1 MKRILIVEDDVTF
14 AVMMKT
20 WLARKGFQVEQAT
33 SVGEAEKQIPELLPD
48 LILSDLRL
56 PDKEGIELL
65 VWMRQQDVEI
75 PLIVMTGYADIETA
89 VQSIKLGAQDY
100 VSKPINPDL
109 LYQKIERALA
119 LPDERKEKPVRTQEK
134 KEVVGAAFLEGES
147 EVSKKLYNYVRLVAP
162 TDMSVLITGDSGT
175 GKEYVA
181 HRIHALSRRA
191 SAPFVAIDCGTI
203 PRELAASEFFGH
215 KKGSFTGALSD
226 KTGAFVEANGG
237 TIFLDEIG
245 NLSYEVQVQLLRV
258 LQERKVKPIGSNT
271 EVAIDVRLVAA
282 TNEDLP
288 SAIARGDFRGDLYHR
303 INEFSIAMPRLC
315 ERQGDVRLFADF
327 FLDRA
332 NRELGK
338 QVVGFDEEA
347 LHQIA
352 RYDWPGNL
360 REMKNTIRKAVL
372 LTVGDYISARE
383 LDLKISDKPVTAMPL
398 HDEAD
403 ERARIAD
410 ALRRTGN
417 NKSKAAELLR
427 IDRKT
432 LYNKLKYYHME

>member
-33 SVGEAEKQIPELLPD
+33 SVGEAEKQISKLLPD

-134 KEVVGAAFLEGES
+134 KEVAGAAFLEGES
-147 EVSKKLYNYVRLVAP
+147 EVSKKLYNYVQLVAP

-191 SAPFVAIDCGTI
+191 FAPFVAIDCGTI

>member
-33 SVGEAEKQIPELLPD
+33 SVGEAEKQISKLLPD

-134 KEVVGAAFLEGES
+134 KEVAGAAFLEGES
-147 EVSKKLYNYVRLVAP
+147 EVSKKLYNYVQLVAP

-181 HRIHALSRRA
+181 HRIHALSRRV

-352 RYDWPGNL
+352 SYDWPGNL

>member
-1 MKRILIVEDDVTF
+1 M
-14 AVMMKT
+14 
-20 WLARKGFQVEQAT
+20 
-33 SVGEAEKQIPELLPD
+33 
-48 LILSDLRL
+48 
-56 PDKEGIELL
+56 
-65 VWMRQQDVEI
+65 
-75 PLIVMTGYADIETA
+75 
-89 VQSIKLGAQDY
+89 
-100 VSKPINPDL
+100 
-109 LYQKIERALA
+109 
-119 LPDERKEKPVRTQEK
+119 
-134 KEVVGAAFLEGES
+134 
-147 EVSKKLYNYVRLVAP
+147 
-162 TDMSVLITGDSGT
+162 
-175 GKEYVA
+175 
-181 HRIHALSRRA
+181 
-191 SAPFVAIDCGTI
+191 
-203 PRELAASEFFGH
+203 
-215 KKGSFTGALSD
+215 
-226 KTGAFVEANGG
+226 
-237 TIFLDEIG
+237 
-245 NLSYEVQVQLLRV
+245 
-258 LQERKVKPIGSNT
+258 
-271 EVAIDVRLVAA
+271 
-282 TNEDLP
+282 
-288 SAIARGDFRGDLYHR
+288 
-303 INEFSIAMPRLC
+303 C